1 MGINILEIW
10 VKFSPDQSKR
20 VLECRFTISAI
31 VVSATKIS
39 RWIKVRRHRT
49 ASITFEKMKKES
61 ISCRKVVWRRHS
73 ILIKKSTLSTSQP
86 GWNPAIAL
94 LKFIFL
100 FATSGWINVHA
111 SETVSLAGP
120 SWNMIS
126 VIFRPIL
133 LARNSLAVGSP
144 FSCFTGSLALPFLI
158 TAKFQCELTFKLTVF
173 IREFMA

>member
-39 RWIKVRRHRT
+39 LWIKVRRHRT

-61 ISCRKVVWRRHS
+61 ISWRKVVWRRHS
-73 ILIKKSTLSTSQP
+73 MLIKKSTLSTSQP
-86 GWNPAIAL
+86 GWNPAIVL

-173 IREFMA
+173 IRELMA